1 MPELRRDPIAGRWVI
16 ISPERAMRPGQLKP
30 TARYAQ
36 PAPENCPFCEG
47 REAKTPP
54 EIWAS
59 RSSGAPNSPGWSIR
73 VVPNK
78 YPALRIEGDLG
89 KRGDG
94 IYDAMA
100 GIGAHEVIVE
110 TPQHLLSTSEQ
121 PPTQVAD
128 TLTTYKARMTDLARD
143 KRFVY
148 CLIFKNVGDAAGA
161 SLEHSHS
168 QLIATPIVPVRVQ
181 SKLDRSLQYFDFRGR
196 CLFCDMIQQELAADV
211 RVVTATDHFISMQPF
226 APRFPFETWIFP
238 RQHISHFESTESAQ
252 LPELAALLHD
262 TITRIERVALGPAYN
277 YLIHTAPNNLTHSDH
292 FHWHLELLPRLT
304 RVAGFE
310 WGTGFYINPL
320 PPEDATR
327 YLREAGSQAGRGLP

>member
-30 TARYAQ
+30 TARYAK
-36 PAPENCPFCEG
+36 PAAETCPFCEG
-47 REAKTPP
+47 RESMTPP
-54 EIWAS
+54 EIWA
-59 RSSGAPNSPGWSIR
+59 RRREGPPNGPGWKLR

-78 YPALRIEGDLG
+78 YPALRIEGSLD

-94 IYDAMA
+94 IYDAMN

-110 TPQHLLSTSEQ
+110 SPQHLWSTSDQ
-121 PPTQVAD
+121 TPSQVAE
-128 TLTTYKARMTDLARD
+128 TLAAYKARMTDLARD
-143 KRFVY
+143 PRFVY

-161 SLEHSHS
+161 SLEHTHS
-168 QLIATPIVPVRVQ
+168 QLIATPIIPMRVQ
-181 SKLDRSLQYFDFRGR
+181 SKLDRSKQYFDFRGR
-196 CLFCDMIQQELAADV
+196 CIFCDMIQQEMTDDV
-211 RVVTATDHFISMQPF
+211 RVVTATDHFVSLQPF

-238 RQHISHFESTESAQ
+238 RGHVSHFENTPDER
-252 LPELAALLHD
+252 LPELAALLHE
-262 TITRIERVALGPAYN
+262 TIVRIERVALAPAYN
-277 YLIHTAPNNLTHSDH
+277 YLIHTAPNTSSPSEH

-320 PPEDATR
+320 PPEDAAR
-327 YLREAGSQAGRGLP
+327 YLREAGTQAGRSRL